1 MKITL
6 LVHTLKILFFLVLPL
21 QVFAQDSALNR
32 QVMRSHA
39 NGKDHVVL
47 YFDAKTNELAKEEVF
62 YPSGKL
68 EWSGYYKKNLE
79 SGLWKFYYSNG
90 NLKVQETYLNG
101 KEHGVSTEYDENGK
115 KVKESYW
122 KNGKLI
128 KELTY

>member
-1 MKITL
+1 MKLTL
-6 LVHTLKILFFLVLPL
+6 SVNILKILFFLCLPIQL
-21 QVFAQDSALNR
+21 LAQDNALNR
-32 QVMRSHA
+32 QVMRTHP

-62 YPSGKL
+62 FVSGKL

-101 KEHGVSTEYDENGK
+101 KEHGVSTEYDEYGK

-122 KNGKLI
+122 KNGKLL

>member
-6 LVHTLKILFFLVLPL
+6 SLNILKIMLLLCIPFQTL
-21 QVFAQDSALNR
+21 AQDDALNR

-62 YPSGKL
+62 FASGKL

-122 KNGKLI
+122 KNGKLL